1 MLFSVSVGPFTE
13 WGLSSHHIHHHCMFF
28 CLHSKHHMLNQ
39 YLKKHKGDW
48 DSGSCGSRKYP
59 HLSSIIDYHCHS
71 SSGIYESKDPL
82 RRFFTEQVE
91 KKKRGHRGQLESIEV
106 GFVFSKSFSCQTLRL
121 RWPTMMSFAAMGK
134 PPWKKKADWQN
145 AIWEWGSFGSKIPDV
160 DFRTMMVTGTKRFP
174 VTTSTIGK
182 R

>member
-91 KKKRGHRGQLESIEV
+91 KKNGVTRVSWSQSRLDSCSPSPSVVRLFGCAGRQWWALQLWGSHPE
-106 GFVFSKSFSCQTLRL
+106 
-121 RWPTMMSFAAMGK
+121 
-134 PPWKKKADWQN
+134 KKKADWQN